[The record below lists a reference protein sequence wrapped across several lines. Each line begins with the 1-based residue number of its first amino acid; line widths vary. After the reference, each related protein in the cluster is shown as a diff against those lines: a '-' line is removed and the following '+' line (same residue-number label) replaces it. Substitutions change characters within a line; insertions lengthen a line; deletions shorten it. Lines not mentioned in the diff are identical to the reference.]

1 MIIVLSAPQAEIDFD
16 IDVFR

>member
-16 IDVFR
+16 INVFR